1 MMGRT
6 PLWFVRLGDDIAS
19 RMEGVLSLY
28 PKEESRLVL
37 WNLARAMHRLAHDTD
52 PTESWLAL
60 ALEACGVARDD
71 LPTRSDGTS
80 AAALSHPSFGDAEDV
95 AEDVSLIETP
105 MGDQSPSIASRT
117 AVHVMWTHFAN
128 RLDAPDRALLAAEAT
143 ALT

>member
-6 PLWFVRLGDDIAS
+6 PLWFVRLEDQIVS

-28 PKEESRLVL
+28 PKEESRLVV

-60 ALEACGVARDD
+60 ALEACGVARND
-71 LPTRSDGTS
+71 LPSRTDDTS
-80 AAALSHPSFGDAEDV
+80 AAARSHPSYGDAKDV

-105 MGDQSPSIASRT
+105 MGDQSPSITSRT

-128 RLDAPDRALLAAEAT
+128 RLDAPDRALLAAEAA
-143 ALT
+143 ALA